1 MFAVITILFS
11 LIKTNVKKKKKKVR
25 ERKKIETIDNVCNAK
40 SCDTMDKTG
49 IYTLHIS
56 EMSVRCSVRL

>member
-1 MFAVITILFS
+1 MFAIITILFS
-11 LIKTNVKKKKKKVR
+11 LIKTNVKKKKVR